1 MTPFL
6 DTFDRYQAAV
16 LAKDIDVFIALYADG
31 VVVYDAW
38 EQWSVDGLAAWRT
51 LAAGWFA
58 SLGEERVAVTVA
70 DAHCVEAGELAVGH
84 AVVTYTA
91 LAPDGQALRALDNRL
106 TWTLRQSE
114 GVWRIVHEH
123 TSAPIDHE
131 SGRAIL
137 RRVAAPTA

>member
-1 MTPFL
+1 MNSFL
-6 DTFDRYQAAV
+6 YAFDRYQAAV
-16 LAKDIDVFIALYADG
+16 LAKDINAFIALYADD

-38 EQWSVDGLAAWRT
+38 GQWSVEGLAAWRT
-51 LAAGWFA
+51 MAAGWFA

-84 AVVTYTA
+84 AVVMYTA
-91 LAPDGQALRALDNRL
+91 LAPDGRALRALDNRL
-106 TWTLRQSE
+106 TWTLRQAE
-114 GVWRIVHEH
+114 GVWKIVHEH

-137 RRVAAPTA
+137 RRAPAAA